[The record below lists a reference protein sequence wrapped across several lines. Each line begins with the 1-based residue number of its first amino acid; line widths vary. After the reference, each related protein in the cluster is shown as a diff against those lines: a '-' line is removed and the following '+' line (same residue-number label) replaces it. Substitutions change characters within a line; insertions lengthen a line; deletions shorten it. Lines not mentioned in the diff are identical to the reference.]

1 MFHYSYVLDN
11 MLNDIHLTTGPYAW
25 NLMSS
30 LELAFLKL
38 KNLMLKTLWYNSY
51 MALNIE

>member
-11 MLNDIHLTTGPYAW
+11 ILNDIHLATSPYAQ

-30 LELAFLKL
+30 LRLAFYFIF
-38 KNLMLKTLWYNSY
+38 NYVENF
-51 MALNIE
+51 I

>member
-11 MLNDIHLTTGPYAW
+11 ILNDIHLKTGPYAQ

-30 LELAFLKL
+30 LELAFFFKKL
-38 KNLMLKTLWYNSY
+38 ILKTL
-51 MALNIE
+51 